1 MKNDVMDTLYKLS
14 VLNKEDLYLHHKDD
28 LDLGKFSSNLSE
40 IESNP
45 FLGYVGKFYFD
56 EQIRIC
62 FIGKSGAES
71 RTVQSADL
79 EMNEKFEKFRDSK
92 YSERENAFDAYQNT
106 ICSHIEKWKVFKIPE
121 LLMEKTCTKNIH
133 NISYVN
139 IVPFRYKGAPSKT
152 VYKIAWENFTQHFLQ
167 AIKPHFI
174 IPLGKGFDKIIT
186 EYYSGNASVESGIRR
201 TNGDTYIHEE
211 AKKQIDL
218 ISSKIK
224 NS

>member
-1 MKNDVMDTLYKLS
+1 MLPAKGLS
-14 VLNKEDLYLHHKDD
+14 PL
-28 LDLGKFSSNLSE
+28 LDLGKFSSNLSD

-133 NISYVN
+133 NISYAN
-139 IVPFRYKGAPSKT
+139 IVPFRYKGAQSKT
-152 VYKIAWENFTQHFLQ
+152 VYEIAWENFTQHFLQ

-174 IPLGKGFDKIIT
+174 IPLGIGFDKIIT
-186 EYYSGNASVESGIRR
+186 VYYCKKANCDKPPKKSSHICSNATS
-201 TNGDTYIHEE
+201 Y
-211 AKKQIDL
+211 
-218 ISSKIK
+218 
-224 NS
+224 